1 MSIGDHA
8 GRPPP
13 PSEAKAGR
21 PRDPAVQRQIL
32 QAAYDIVRE
41 GGYAALSME
50 GLAGRAGVSKQS
62 VYRRWSSRGDLLV
75 DLYLGTAEHQEAPP
89 EGETFRSRFENY
101 LQWSVR
107 RLFDPS
113 RANMLRAL
121 ATEGQV
127 DPAVRRALLSRIVE
141 PRLALGRDI
150 ILRGQQAGEVRA
162 DLDIDMAL
170 DFLFGSVWFSLLVT
184 GRPLNQAWQDRSLSA
199 FFLLTEQ
206 AG

>member
-1 MSIGDHA
+1 MSIDNHA
-8 GRPPP
+8 GSSSPPG
-13 PSEAKAGR
+13 AGRAGR

-32 QAAYDIVRE
+32 EAAYEIVRE

-50 GLAGRAGVSKQS
+50 GVAGRAGVSKQS

-75 DLYLGTAEHQEAPP
+75 DLYMGTAEQQDAPP
-89 EGETFRSRFENY
+89 EGQTFKARFESY
-101 LQWSVR
+101 LQWSVH

-121 ATEGQV
+121 ATEGQA
-127 DPAVRRALLSRIVE
+127 DPAVRQALLSRIVE

-150 ILRGQQAGEVRA
+150 ILRGQQTGEVRA
-162 DLDIDMAL
+162 DLDVDIAL

-184 GRPLNQAWQDRSLSA
+184 GRPLNEAWQERSLSA
-199 FFLLTEQ
+199 FFLLTT
-206 AG
+206 